1 MPLSKRT
8 QIIAASIFII
18 TLVTLSAV
26 FVFSSL
32 LNPNPVNRNGV
43 YIQLLDNAGVMIEAE
58 GQRIFI
64 DPYNLPPNYQFY
76 PADAILITHPHYDHY
91 QLEAVNMLQKS
102 GTMNVFPATMT
113 TEIELH
119 SGLGVNPEDQFQ
131 VGSIDV
137 TAFYLYT
144 SSNHPRSAN
153 WTSYII
159 DINGF
164 TIFHGGDSETIEEYA
179 ELQGSIDVAI
189 LPYYIL
195 IEAEDIVEAVQV
207 IEPDYLIIMHW
218 TQFRKDA
225 FIDTYG
231 PAIGECE
238 ILDLDYFES
247 YFFNPA

>member
-8 QIIAASIFII
+8 KIIVSSIFII

-26 FVFSSL
+26 FVGSTL
-32 LNPNPVNRNGV
+32 LNSNLPNSNGV

-58 GQRIFI
+58 GLRIYI
-64 DPYNLPPNYQFY
+64 DPYNLPPQYQFY
-76 PADAILITHPHYDHY
+76 PADAILITHPHFDHY
-91 QLEAVNMLQKS
+91 QPEAVNMLQKS
-102 GTMNVFPATMT
+102 GTMNVFPAIMT
-113 TEIELH
+113 AEIELH
-119 SGLGVNPEDQFQ
+119 SGIGVNPEDQFQ

-144 SSNHPRSAN
+144 SSNHPRSSN
-153 WTSYII
+153 WTSFII

-179 ELQGSIDVAI
+179 ELAGLIDVAI

-195 IEAEDIVEAVQV
+195 IEPEDIVEAVEI

-218 TQFRKDA
+218 TQFRKDE

-231 PAIGECE
+231 PTIGECE
-238 ILDLDYFES
+238 VLDLNYFDS
-247 YFFNPA
+247 YSFNPS